1 MRDVL
6 MGRTPSPV
14 QGTLALMEVADAYFS
29 RACEMEQI
37 ILRGERDGVISKQS
51 ALYKFRT
58 QELRSFKDMAA
69 AASNLGS
76 RRLTMEVQRSEQERR
91 GRESA

>member
-1 MRDVL
+1 MRDIL
-6 MGRTPSPV
+6 MGREDSPV
-14 QGTLALMEVADAYFS
+14 TGDLALMEVADAFFA

-37 ILRGERDGVISKQS
+37 ILRGEREGKITRGS

-58 QELRSFKDMAA
+58 QELRSFKELAA

-76 RRLTMEVQRSEQERR
+76 RRLTQAVRRDEQERK

>member
-6 MGRTPSPV
+6 MGREPSPV
-14 QGTLALMEVADAYFS
+14 EGVLAMMEVADAYFA
-29 RACEMEQI
+29 RACEMEQL
-37 ILRGERDGVISKQS
+37 ILRGEREGKVSRGS

-58 QELRSFKDMAA
+58 QELRSFKELAA
-69 AASNLGS
+69 AAANLGS
-76 RRLTMEVQRSEQERR
+76 RRLTERVRREEQERK